1 MLNVVT
7 KILCAFIMNTSG
19 FLIVRNL
26 IKDKSVKFDSKTL
39 LIILLGSMSSSLF
52 IFSEYEIITPLLSYM
67 EMTVIYSLIFNIR
80 ISKSII
86 LSGMAM
92 ILMFISELILLPIA
106 FIFFSNDQ
114 TVRTIPIIMIGTN
127 IVVGTGAILIS
138 KLKIVTNIYRK
149 LIERLESIKLTKIII
164 FITLTVIA
172 LSIIF
177 TIIANIYRLTGETII
192 CFVTV
197 VIFAF
202 LFTLYS
208 KEQNEYTSLTEQYN
222 QLFECVREFEI
233 WIDKNEKNNHE
244 YKNDL
249 AVLEA
254 KISDPEIKKF
264 IEEKLTQKMIV
275 NSEWIH
281 PLKDMP
287 NGGMKGLIYYKIILA
302 KNNKVE
308 LKIDISKQS
317 KKHLKKLTEKEYD
330 AICQLLGIYLD
341 NALDAARNSKQRSM
355 ALEFYEMRE
364 ELNIVI
370 TNSFKGQIEL
380 DKIQNKGYTTK
391 GNGHGKGL
399 SYANEILKENETLSA
414 QNKIC
419 NNYYIQRII
428 VHNKK
433 SH

>member
-19 FLIVRNL
+19 FYIVRNL
-26 IKDKSVKFDSKTL
+26 IKDKSIKLNLKNL
-39 LIILLGSMSSSLF
+39 LIILVGSIVASFF
-52 IFSEYEIITPLLSYM
+52 IFSEYKIITPLLSYL
-67 EMTVIYSLIFNIR
+67 EMIVIYTLILNISLL
-80 ISKSII
+80 KSII
-86 LSGMAM
+86 LSGIAM
-92 ILMFISELILLPIA
+92 ILMFIAEIISLPVVLL
-106 FIFFSNDQ
+106 FFSN
-114 TVRTIPIIMIGTN
+114 VEAARTN
-127 IVVGTGAILIS
+127 LIS
-138 KLKIVTNIYRK
+138 MILSNLSVGIISMLVSRLKAIKNIYQN
-149 LIERLESIKLTKIII
+149 LIERLESIKLLRIVIFVILTIITLSVI
-164 FITLTVIA
+164 FI
-172 LSIIF
+172 
-177 TIIANIYRLTGETII
+177 IIANIYKMSIEILI
-192 CFVTV
+192 CFFV
-197 VIFAF
+197 VIIFFF

-208 KEQNEYTSLTEQYN
+208 KEQNEFNILTEQYN
-222 QLFECVREFEI
+222 QLFECVREFEV

-380 DKIQNKGYTTK
+380 EKIQNNGYTTK